1 MPARPS
7 VERFPHPGTCPDAP
21 ARGRMAVGVDVVDVP
36 RFARLVALRGQ
47 TMADRVF
54 SPAEL
59 ETCRGSPQRLAARF
73 AAKEAGVK
81 ALGLGIGPL
90 AWRDV
95 EVRTG
100 ARGAPELVL
109 HGAARVA
116 ARAQGLDSWAV
127 SLSHDATR
135 AVAFVVATEAR
146 RAGR

>member
-1 MPARPS
+1 MPARCS
-7 VERFPHPGTCPDAP
+7 VGRFPHPGARSDVS
-21 ARGRMAVGVDVVDVP
+21 ARGRVAVGVDVVDVP
-36 RFARLVALRGQ
+36 RFTRLVALRGPAM
-47 TMADRVF
+47 TARVF
-54 SPAEL
+54 LPTEL
-59 ETCRGSPQRLAARF
+59 ATCRGSPQRLAARF
-73 AAKEAGVK
+73 AAKEAGAK

-100 ARGAPELVL
+100 ARGAPVLVL
-109 HGAARVA
+109 HGAARLA
-116 ARAQGLDSWAV
+116 ARARGLDRWSV